1 MDRKVLG
8 EVAEA
13 LANASSIVIT
23 THIQPDG
30 DALGSILA
38 ISRHLRQAGKKV
50 CVTWG
55 EEIRVPAH
63 YQWMPGI
70 DEIVEYGACIEADLL
85 LALDCANEQRLGFM
99 AEKLPLFK
107 TVVNIDHHIDN
118 SAFGTLNVLDFE
130 ASASC
135 EIVYDLLMLMG
146 SVIDE
151 VSATLLYTGIV
162 TDTGRFQYSNTTA
175 KTHDTASHL
184 IRLGVKPNEVFQSVY
199 ESMSFASL
207 KWLGAILE
215 RAVFIDASSLVFS
228 YVCAEDLKATG
239 ASLGDTESF
248 IDYLRVAREAEVA
261 AILKETP
268 EGKLKVSLRSKG
280 VVDVGSIAR
289 EGGGGGHRNAAGLT
303 TDKSLDEA
311 VAWISARISAQTPS

>member
-1 MDRKVLG
+1 MDKKVLAKA
-8 EVAEA
+8 AEA
-13 LANASSIVIT
+13 LADASSIVIT

-38 ISRHLRQAGKKV
+38 ISRYLKQTGKKV
-50 CVTWG
+50 CLTWG
-55 EEIRVPAH
+55 EEIRIPAH
-63 YQWMPGI
+63 YQWMSGV

-85 LALDCANEQRLGFM
+85 LALDCANEQRLGFI

-135 EIVYDLLMLMG
+135 EIVYDLLKAMG
-146 SVIDE
+146 AAIDE

-175 KTHDTASHL
+175 KTHNTASEL
-184 IRLGVKPNEVFQSVY
+184 ISLGVKPNEIFQYIY
-199 ESMSFASL
+199 ENMSFTSL
-207 KWLGAILE
+207 KWLGTILE
-215 RAVFIDASSLVFS
+215 RAVFIDESGLVFS
-228 YVCAEDLKATG
+228 YVCDADLKATG

-248 IDYLRVAREAEVA
+248 IDYLRAAKEAEVA

-268 EGKLKVSLRSKG
+268 GGKLKVSLRSKG

-311 VAWISARISAQTPS
+311 VAWISASISAQAPS

>member
-1 MDRKVLG
+1 MDKKVLADA
-8 EVAEA
+8 AEA
-13 LANASSIVIT
+13 LENASSIIIT

-38 ISRHLRQAGKKV
+38 IGRHLRQAGKRV

-55 EEIRVPAH
+55 EEIRIPAH
-63 YQWMPGI
+63 YRWMPGVE
-70 DEIVEYGACIEADLL
+70 EIVEYGACIEADLL
-85 LALDCANEQRLGFM
+85 LTLDCANEQRLGFI

-135 EIVYDLLMLMG
+135 EIVYDLLMAKG
-146 SVIDE
+146 AAIDE
-151 VSATLLYTGIV
+151 VVATLLYTGIV

-175 KTHDTASHL
+175 KTHDTVSEL
-184 IRLGVKPNEVFQSVY
+184 IRLGVRPNEIFQYIY
-199 ESMSFASL
+199 ENMPFASL

-215 RAVFIDASSLVFS
+215 RAVFIDDSGLVFS
-228 YVCAEDLKATG
+228 YVCDEDLKATG

-248 IDYLRVAREAEVA
+248 IDYLRTAREAEVA
-261 AILKETP
+261 AILKEVP

-303 TDKSLDEA
+303 TDKPLDEA
-311 VAWISARISAQTPS
+311 VAWISARISAQARS